1 MIKAVIFD
9 MDGVIID
16 SEPDHIKQEMKLFKS
31 LGLDMNEE
39 EHQRFIGTTSYY
51 MWETIK
57 KENNLAF
64 SVEELV
70 NMDREKYYN
79 HLCSMEDINPIEG
92 VYELIENLHE
102 KKIKLAIASSSPI
115 KVIELVV
122 KRLKAD
128 KFFSALVQGD
138 DVLESK
144 PEPDI
149 FLYAAQRLNVD
160 PKECAVIEDSKNG
173 VNGAKKAGMRAI
185 GYLNPNSGNQD
196 LSNADL
202 IIKSFKNIEVGKI
215 LGE

>member
-1 MIKAVIFD
+1 
-9 MDGVIID
+9 
-16 SEPDHIKQEMKLFKS
+16 
-31 LGLDMNEE
+31 
-39 EHQRFIGTTSYY
+39 
-51 MWETIK
+51 
-57 KENNLAF
+57 
-64 SVEELV
+64 
-70 NMDREKYYN
+70 MDREKYYN
-79 HLCSMEDINPIEG
+79 HLCSIEDINPIEG
-92 VYELIENLHE
+92 VYELIESLYEN
-102 KKIKLAIASSSPI
+102 KIKLAIASSSPI

-128 KFFSALVQGD
+128 KFFKAVVQGD
-138 DVLESK
+138 DVLRSK

-149 FLYAAQRLNVD
+149 FLYAAQKLNAD

-202 IIKSFKNIEVGKI
+202 IIKSFKNIEIGKI